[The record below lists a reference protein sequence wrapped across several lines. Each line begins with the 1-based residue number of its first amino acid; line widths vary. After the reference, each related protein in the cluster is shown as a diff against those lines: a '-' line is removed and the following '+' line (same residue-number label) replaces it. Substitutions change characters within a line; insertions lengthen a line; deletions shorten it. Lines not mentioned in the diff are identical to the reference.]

1 MNYEGMLVFVKRY
14 LEEGNAIRS
23 KNASFGFRNRFEHI
37 QRVYRWCIRL
47 LEDYPDCDKEMLL
60 TAAIFHDVGY
70 AHNAENHAAESAK
83 IFIRYAQQQALDYE
97 FILRTAEII
106 SLHSDKRLLQ
116 ISSTPPEL
124 ILLLE
129 ADLLDEEGALGIAW
143 DLMGEGAG
151 YPDCFERA
159 LQAVNGH
166 SAHILQQEYM
176 VTPLAKKYW
185 KEKQELV
192 REFLHA
198 LSEDLFLD

>member
-1 MNYEGMLVFVKRY
+1 MNYEEMLLFVKRY
-14 LEEGNAIRS
+14 LETRKAIRS
-23 KNASFGFRNRFEHI
+23 KNANFSFRNRFEHI
-37 QRVYRWCIRL
+37 QRVYRWCLRL
-47 LEDYPDCDKEMLL
+47 LEECPNCDREMVL

-70 AHNAENHAAESAK
+70 AHNAENHASESAE
-83 IFIRYAQQQALDYE
+83 IFIQYAQQQEMDYE
-97 FILRTAEII
+97 FTLRTAEII
-106 SLHSDKRLLQ
+106 ALHSDKTLLQ
-116 ISSTPPEL
+116 QSSTPLEL

-159 LQAVNGH
+159 LRAVEGH
-166 SAHILQQEYM
+166 SGHILHQEYM

-192 REFLHA
+192 RGFLHA